1 MADAHVD
8 QATLSAT
15 TPRPESLALAV
26 EVAAAAGESVEAIL
40 ADIGRYVDHE
50 SPTGHREL
58 LDSLARTMAV
68 SCEDLGLE
76 PELVPGTAGL
86 HLHASIEGQG
96 AARVALLCHHD
107 TVFPPG
113 TVASR
118 GFEASGDQAFGPG
131 VADMKGGVAV
141 GMHAAALLARRS
153 RAFGRIELVS
163 VPDEERRSGPFATLD
178 RLRGFDA
185 VLCLECG
192 RPGGAIVTERKGAV
206 WLAVEASGRAAH
218 AGVSPESGRNAI
230 AALCREAVR
239 ISSLSGS
246 RPGITVELT
255 EFSGGE
261 SGNSVAGQATLTVD
275 VRAWREEEL
284 AEAVTAI
291 GGFKGEPG
299 VSFRLIETAA
309 TPPLTRGP
317 ANATLAATATG
328 LAAGLGLPVSEVST
342 GGVSDASW
350 TAAAG
355 VPTLDGLGPVG
366 AHDHSP
372 DEYIEIG
379 SIAHRCG
386 MIAGLIAEIEAM
398 RSEAMRTRP

>member
-1 MADAHVD
+1 MTDAHVD
-8 QATLSAT
+8 QRTLAPG
-15 TPRPESLALAV
+15 TPRAESLALAG
-26 EVAAAAGESVEAIL
+26 EVAAAAGERIEPIL
-40 ADIGRYVDHE
+40 ADIARYVEHE

-58 LDSLARTMAV
+58 LDSLARMIAG
-68 SCEDLGLE
+68 SCEEMGLE
-76 PELVPGTAGL
+76 PELVPATGGL
-86 HLHASIEGQG
+86 HVHASIEGEG
-96 AARVALLCHHD
+96 AARIALLCHHD
-107 TVFPPG
+107 TVFAPG
-113 TVASR
+113 TVAAR
-118 GFEASGDQAFGPG
+118 GFERSGDHAFGPG
-131 VADMKGGVAV
+131 VADMKGGLAV
-141 GMHAAALLARRS
+141 GIHAAALLARRT

-206 WLAVEASGRAAH
+206 WLTVEANGRAAH

-261 SGNSVAGQATLTVD
+261 SGNSVAGQAALTVD
-275 VRAWREEEL
+275 IRAWSEEEL
-284 AEAVTAI
+284 AEAVTAV
-291 GGFKGEPG
+291 GGFKDEPG

-309 TPPLTRGP
+309 TPPLARSP
-317 ANATLAATATG
+317 ANTTLAAAAAG

-366 AHDHSP
+366 AHDHTP

-386 MIAGLIAEIEAM
+386 LIAGLIAEIEAIQ
-398 RSEAMRTRP
+398 ARP